1 MRKPLVVRSLES
13 GHEVIIGLN
22 SGMVAGLSKEDLLL
36 FGI

>member
-1 MRKPLVVRSLES
+1 MRKLLVVKSLES

-22 SGMVAGLSKEDLLL
+22 SGVVAGLSKGDLWL